1 MELVK
6 PSWLRIRPEASTNFD
21 PIKQALRSRNLVTV
35 CEEAHCPNMAEC
47 WHQAKTATFMV
58 MGDTCTRGC
67 KFCAVK
73 KSSRGQP
80 LDPLEP
86 ESIAAAAAEMGLDY
100 VVITSVDRDDLPDQ
114 GANHFAACIAAC
126 KAHGLLVEVLTPDF
140 RGDPDCIKIVADA
153 KPDVFAHNIEQVE
166 RLQTIRDPRAGYLQS
181 IGVLKTV
188 KSIHPKIF
196 TKSAIM
202 VGLGE
207 TREEML
213 QAMKDLREADCDF
226 LTIGQYLKPRNR
238 FLKVHEYVKPETFDF
253 YKEQGL
259 ALGFR
264 YVASGPFVR
273 SSYRAGELFVKS
285 LLAKRT
291 SG

>member
-6 PSWLRIRPEASTNFD
+6 PSWLRIRPEASTNFN

-114 GANHFAACIAAC
+114 GAITSRPASLPARPMAFWSRCSRRISEETPIAS
-126 KAHGLLVEVLTPDF
+126 
-140 RGDPDCIKIVADA
+140 R
-153 KPDVFAHNIEQVE
+153 
-166 RLQTIRDPRAGYLQS
+166 
-181 IGVLKTV
+181 
-188 KSIHPKIF
+188 
-196 TKSAIM
+196 
-202 VGLGE
+202 
-207 TREEML
+207 
-213 QAMKDLREADCDF
+213 
-226 LTIGQYLKPRNR
+226 
-238 FLKVHEYVKPETFDF
+238 
-253 YKEQGL
+253 
-259 ALGFR
+259 
-264 YVASGPFVR
+264 
-273 SSYRAGELFVKS
+273 
-285 LLAKRT
+285 
-291 SG
+291 